1 MTFNIEKNMRS
12 LVSVLGIFLALFIVS
27 CEDDDHAH
35 EEEHIDA
42 EGFILESEGTEIY
55 REFKGTKTGSV
66 TLAVGATL
74 EVSVHFLG
82 DDGKELEHEEH
93 EGEEEEEG
101 SLRVSGFMSSVA
113 TVEVEEHG
121 DDDHGDGDDDH
132 GHEEEM
138 ALEIVG
144 VSAGSTSFKLE
155 LMHEGHADYTSTNN
169 VPITVQ

>member
-1 MTFNIEKNMRS
+1 MTFNIEKNTRS
-12 LVSVLGIFLALFIVS
+12 IVSVLGIFLALFVVS

-55 REFKGTKTGSV
+55 REFKGTTTGSV
-66 TLAVGATL
+66 TVAVGATL

-93 EGEEEEEG
+93 EGEEEEG
-101 SLRVSGFMSSVA
+101 SLRVSGANSSIA
-113 TVEVEEHG
+113 TVEVEEGHDDGG
-121 DDDHGDGDDDH
+121 DHD
-132 GHEEEM
+132 HEEEM
-138 ALEIVG
+138 ALEITG

-169 VPITVQ
+169 VSITVQ

>member
-1 MTFNIEKNMRS
+1 MTFNIEKNTRS
-12 LVSVLGIFLALFIVS
+12 LVSVLGIFLALFVVS

-35 EEEHIDA
+35 EEEHTDA

-55 REFKGTKTGSV
+55 REFKGTTTGSV
-66 TLAVGATL
+66 TVAVGTTL

-93 EGEEEEEG
+93 EGEEEEG
-101 SLRVSGFMSSVA
+101 SLRVSGANSSIA
-113 TVEVEEHG
+113 TVEVEEGHDDGG
-121 DDDHGDGDDDH
+121 DHD
-132 GHEEEM
+132 HEEEM
-138 ALEIVG
+138 ALEITG

-169 VPITVQ
+169 VSITVQ

>member
-1 MTFNIEKNMRS
+1 MTFNIEKNTRS
-12 LVSVLGIFLALFIVS
+12 LVSVLGIFLALFVVS
-27 CEDDDHAH
+27 CEDDDHDHA
-35 EEEHIDA
+35 EEHIDA

-55 REFKGTKTGSV
+55 REFKGTTTGSV
-66 TLAVGATL
+66 TVAVGATL

-93 EGEEEEEG
+93 EGEEEEG
-101 SLRVSGFMSSVA
+101 SLRVSGANSSIA
-113 TVEVEEHG
+113 TVEVEEGHDDGG
-121 DDDHGDGDDDH
+121 DHD
-132 GHEEEM
+132 HEEEM
-138 ALEIVG
+138 ALEITG

>member
-1 MTFNIEKNMRS
+1 MTFNIEKNTRS
-12 LVSVLGIFLALFIVS
+12 LVSVLGIFLALFVVS

-35 EEEHIDA
+35 EEEHTDA

-55 REFKGTKTGSV
+55 REFKGTTTGSV
-66 TLAVGATL
+66 TVAVGATL

-93 EGEEEEEG
+93 EGEEEEG
-101 SLRVSGFMSSVA
+101 SLRVSGANSSIA
-113 TVEVEEHG
+113 TVEVEEGHDDGG
-121 DDDHGDGDDDH
+121 DHD
-132 GHEEEM
+132 HEEEM
-138 ALEIVG
+138 ALEITG

-169 VPITVQ
+169 VSITVQ

>member
-1 MTFNIEKNMRS
+1 MTFNIEKSMRS

-35 EEEHIDA
+35 EEEHVDA
-42 EGFILESEGTEIY
+42 EGFILESEGKEIY
-55 REFKGTKTGSV
+55 REFKGTKTGTV
-66 TLAVGATL
+66 TLASGETL

-101 SLRVSGFMSSVA
+101 ELRVSGFNANVA
-113 TVEVEEHG
+113 TVEFEEHHDDDGGDEEHG
-121 DDDHGDGDDDH
+121 
-132 GHEEEM
+132 M
-138 ALEIVG
+138 ALEITG

-155 LMHEGHADYTSTNN
+155 LMHDDHADYTSTNN

>member
-1 MTFNIEKNMRS
+1 MTFNIEKNTRS
-12 LVSVLGIFLALFIVS
+12 LVSVLGIFLALFVVS

-35 EEEHIDA
+35 EEEHTDA

-55 REFKGTKTGSV
+55 REFKGTTTGSV
-66 TLAVGATL
+66 TVAVGATL

-93 EGEEEEEG
+93 EGEEEEG
-101 SLRVSGFMSSVA
+101 SLRVSGANSSIA
-113 TVEVEEHG
+113 TVEVEEGHDDGG
-121 DDDHGDGDDDH
+121 DHD
-132 GHEEEM
+132 HEEEM
-138 ALEIVG
+138 ALEITG

>member
-1 MTFNIEKNMRS
+1 MTFNIEKNTRS
-12 LVSVLGIFLALFIVS
+12 LVSVLGIFLALFVVS

-55 REFKGTKTGSV
+55 REFKGTTTGSV
-66 TLAVGATL
+66 TVAVGATL

-93 EGEEEEEG
+93 EGEEEEG
-101 SLRVSGFMSSVA
+101 SLRVSGANSSIA
-113 TVEVEEHG
+113 TVEVEEGHDDGG
-121 DDDHGDGDDDH
+121 DHD
-132 GHEEEM
+132 HEEEM
-138 ALEIVG
+138 ALEITG

-169 VPITVQ
+169 VSITVQ

>member
-1 MTFNIEKNMRS
+1 MTFNIEKSMRS
-12 LVSVLGIFLALFIVS
+12 LVSVLGIFLALFMVS

-35 EEEHIDA
+35 EEEHVDA
-42 EGFILESEGTEIY
+42 EGFILESDGTEIY

-93 EGEEEEEG
+93 EGEEEEG
-101 SLRVSGFMSSVA
+101 SLRVSGFNSSVA
-113 TVEVEEHG
+113 TVEVEEGH
-121 DDDHGDGDDDH
+121 DDGGDDH

-138 ALEIVG
+138 ALEITG
-144 VSAGSTSFKLE
+144 VSAGSTNFKLE
-155 LMHEGHADYTSTNN
+155 LMHDGHADYTSTNS

>member
-1 MTFNIEKNMRS
+1 MTFNIEKSMRS
-12 LVSVLGIFLALFIVS
+12 LVSVLGIFLALFMVS

-35 EEEHIDA
+35 EEEHVDA
-42 EGFILESEGTEIY
+42 EGFILESDGTEIY

-93 EGEEEEEG
+93 EGEEEEG
-101 SLRVSGFMSSVA
+101 SLRVSGFNSSVA
-113 TVEVEEHG
+113 TVEVEEGH
-121 DDDHGDGDDDH
+121 DDGDDDH

-138 ALEIVG
+138 ALEITG
-144 VSAGSTSFKLE
+144 VSAGSTNFKLE
-155 LMHEGHADYTSTNN
+155 LMHDGHADYTSTNS

>member
-27 CEDDDHAH
+27 CEDDDHKH
-35 EEEHIDA
+35 DEEHVDA

-66 TLAVGATL
+66 TVAVGETL

-82 DDGKELEHEEH
+82 DDGKELEHEH
-93 EGEEEEEG
+93 EGEEEEG
-101 SLRVSGFMSSVA
+101 SLRVSGANSSIA
-113 TVEVEEHG
+113 TVEVEEGH
-121 DDDHGDGDDDH
+121 DDGHDHD
-132 GHEEEM
+132 HEEEM
-138 ALEIVG
+138 ALEITG